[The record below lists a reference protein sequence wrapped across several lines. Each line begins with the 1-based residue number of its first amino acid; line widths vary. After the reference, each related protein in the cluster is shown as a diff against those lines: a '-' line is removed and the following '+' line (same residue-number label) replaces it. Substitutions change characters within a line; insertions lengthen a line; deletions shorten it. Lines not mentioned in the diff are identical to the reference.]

1 MTSVCFTP
9 GVSEHL
15 PYVPR
20 ERASQRHRTVQ
31 VSKLSPEDLQAF
43 GFFFVVFVY
52 LEVKL
57 QLSPF

>member
-43 GFFFVVFVY
+43 VF
-52 LEVKL
+52 LL
-57 QLSPF
+57 LFLFTLR